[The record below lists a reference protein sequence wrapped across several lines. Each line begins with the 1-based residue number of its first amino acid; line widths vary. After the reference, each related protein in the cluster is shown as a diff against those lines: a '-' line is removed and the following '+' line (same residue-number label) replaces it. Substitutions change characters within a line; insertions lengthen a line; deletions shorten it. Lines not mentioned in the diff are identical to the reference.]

1 MKKILDQKWE
11 EMETILDALPSKFI
25 GYSYVYCIK
34 NIIPCPSNRPAILMK
49 WSLFYFSAKFDIS
62 IPEELKYVLVSDWD
76 LLTHKKSLFSL
87 PAKISVANILSDY
100 TKNAEKL
107 ATGIYLY

>member
-1 MKKILDQKWE
+1 MDIL
-11 EMETILDALPSKFI
+11 I
-25 GYSYVYCIK
+25 
-34 NIIPCPSNRPAILMK
+34 
-49 WSLFYFSAKFDIS
+49 FYSAKFDIS

-87 PAKISVANILSDY
+87 PAKITVATILSDY

-107 ATGIYLY
+107 ATGNYYICNYWRLSILQGQPPKVHKYRIFL